1 MVHLLMK
8 NAGRLKLIAENHRD
22 SVPGGGPA
30 RTDGSSV
37 TPVDKGKTEVTP

>member
-22 SVPGGGPA
+22 SVLEGGLMC
-30 RTDGSSV
+30 TDGSSV
-37 TPVDKGKTEVTP
+37 TSLDKGKAEATA

>member
-8 NAGRLKLIAENHRD
+8 NAGRLELIAENRRD
-22 SVPGGGPA
+22 FVLWGGAA
-30 RTDGSSV
+30 RADGSYL

>member
-1 MVHLLMK
+1 LLMK
-8 NAGRLKLIAENHRD
+8 NTGRLELIAKNHRD
-22 SVPGGGPA
+22 SDPGGGPE